1 MNQVAFLAAAKEY
14 FQNLGFAVK
23 SMGGDEFEAR
33 SISGERCN
41 VFVWESRE
49 VRISSAKFAS
59 DLAKIAG
66 VLSLGTKVPG
76 GVIASYTFFRI

>member
-14 FQNLGFAVK
+14 FETRGFAVK

-33 SISGERCN
+33 NGSERCN

-59 DLAKIAG
+59 DLAEIAG